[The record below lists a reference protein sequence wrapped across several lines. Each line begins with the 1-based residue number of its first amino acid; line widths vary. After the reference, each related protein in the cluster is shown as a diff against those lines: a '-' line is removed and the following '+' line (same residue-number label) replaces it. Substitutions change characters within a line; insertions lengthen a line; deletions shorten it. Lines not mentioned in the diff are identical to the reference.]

1 MTNGIS
7 DMIVGHEMSEKIIG
21 NYWTA
26 EPIEEPLELQDA
38 EDALVPLEL
47 GESFN
52 YIGVAC
58 FIVLAAFGGILWII
72 M

>member
-1 MTNGIS
+1 
-7 DMIVGHEMSEKIIG
+7 MSEKIHG

-26 EPIEEPLELQDA
+26 EPVEEPWELQDA
-38 EDALVPLEL
+38 EDALVPLEP

-52 YIGVAC
+52 SVSLAC
-58 FIVLAAFGGILWII
+58 ATGLALFGGILWLI